1 MKTKFIGLEG
11 FNEIESLSTNKRRI
25 NGNKSVQLT
34 TSQKTVRFIK
44 RASTLALK
52 SIKKNSFKAKAYLN
66 KKLSANKKKNV
77 SYIDRC
83 YSQSRTGNT
92 GSVREA
98 ITSIA
103 STNSR
108 KYAHSAPK
116 TGYRTHALIKKR
128 AVLAV
133 VASSIAILLSCVTV
147 ASALDF
153 SEITPTTVTTTAK
166 MNSAVIATEP
176 VESILNNNNNPM
188 VYTST
193 ADEAVRAISDTAYK
207 TITKAL
213 INDNI
218 QTSFAG
224 LYIDGEL
231 IGATSEVD
239 ALNNALEQILIDYRK
254 DYDAET
260 TTEFANDVEV
270 KTGKY
275 TESDIMTADE
285 IMTLAYGKFS
295 ISLSTDIVYTREV
308 KFDTVV
314 EYDDTQYSSYE
325 EVKTEGK
332 NGTEKV
338 VIRTTFT
345 DGMQTDA
352 VETETIVLEE
362 TVDKVVVKGS
372 KDGVTEYNDTSSSSG
387 SSTGSFIWPVP
398 YTHNITSYYE
408 WRWGTMHWG
417 IDIASSGVHGQ
428 DIVASDGGTVV
439 HAGDINDGYGS
450 YVIIDHGNGF
460 QTVYAHCSSLA
471 VCEGQ
476 YVSQGQTIGYVGSTG
491 WSTGSHLHFEVR
503 QGSNR
508 LNPLNFVS

>member
-11 FNEIESLSTNKRRI
+11 FNEIESLSTNKRRT
-25 NGNKSVQLT
+25 NGKQSVQLT

-44 RASTLALK
+44 RVSTLALK
-52 SIKKNSFKAKAYLN
+52 SVKKNSVKAKAIVM

-103 STNSR
+103 STNNR

-116 TGYRTHALIKKR
+116 TGYRTHTLIKKK

-153 SEITPTTVTTTAK
+153 TENTPTTVSTTAK
-166 MNSAVIATEP
+166 MNSAIIATEL
-176 VESILNNNNNPM
+176 VESILNEDNAI

-254 DYDAET
+254 DYDADT
-260 TTEFANDVEV
+260 TTVFANNVEV

-275 TESDIMTADE
+275 TESEVMTAEE

-308 KFDTVV
+308 KFDTIV
-314 EYDDTQYSSYE
+314 EYDETQYSSYE

-345 DGMQTDA
+345 DGVQTDA
-352 VETETIVLEE
+352 VEAEPIVLEE
-362 TVDKVVVKGS
+362 TIDKVVVKGS
-372 KDGVTEYNDTSSSSG
+372 KDGVKSYNDTSSSAG
-387 SSTGSFIWPVP
+387 ISTGSFMWPVP
-398 YTHNITSYYE
+398 YTRNITSYYE

-417 IDIASSGVHGQ
+417 IDIASSGVYGQ

-471 VCEGQ
+471 VYEGQ

-491 WSTGSHLHFEVR
+491 YSTGPHLHFEVR
-503 QGSNR
+503 QGSNK
-508 LNPLNFVS
+508 LNPLNFV

>member
-11 FNEIESLSTNKRRI
+11 FNEIESLSTNKRRT
-25 NGNKSVQLT
+25 NGKQSVQLT

-52 SIKKNSFKAKAYLN
+52 SVKKNSVKAKAIIM
-66 KKLSANKKKNV
+66 KKLSAKKKKNI

-92 GSVREA
+92 GSVRDA
-98 ITSIA
+98 LTSIA
-103 STNSR
+103 SVNNR

-116 TGYRTHALIKKR
+116 TEYRTHTLIKKK

-133 VASSIAILLSCVTV
+133 VASSIAILLSCITV

-153 SEITPTTVTTTAK
+153 SEYTPTTITTTAK
-166 MNSAVIATEP
+166 MNSAIIATEP
-176 VESILNNNNNPM
+176 VESILNNTNNSI
-188 VYTST
+188 VYSST
-193 ADEAVRAISDTAYK
+193 ADEAVRVMSDTAYK

-213 INDNI
+213 IKDNI

-239 ALNNALEQILIDYRK
+239 ALNKALEQILNDYRK
-254 DYDAET
+254 DYDANT
-260 TTEFANDVEV
+260 TTEFANNVEV

-275 TESDIMTADE
+275 TESEVMTAEE

-308 KFDTVV
+308 KFDTIV
-314 EYDDTQYSSYE
+314 EYDETQYSSYE

-352 VETETIVLEE
+352 VETETITLEE

-372 KDGVTEYNDTSSSSG
+372 KDGVTSYNEASSSSG

-398 YTHNITSYYE
+398 YTRNITSYYE

-417 IDIASSGVHGQ
+417 IDISSSGIHGQ

-439 HAGDINDGYGS
+439 HAGDINDGYGY

-471 VCEGQ
+471 VYEGQ

-491 WSTGSHLHFEVR
+491 YSTGSHLHFEVR
-503 QGSNR
+503 QGSNK
-508 LNPLNFVS
+508 LNPLNFV

>member
-11 FNEIESLSTNKRRI
+11 FNEIESLSTNKRRT
-25 NGNKSVQLT
+25 NGKQSVQLT

-44 RASTLALK
+44 RVSALALK
-52 SIKKNSFKAKAYLN
+52 SVKKHSVKAKAYAM

-77 SYIDRC
+77 SYIDKC

-92 GSVREA
+92 SSVREA

-108 KYAHSAPK
+108 RYAHSAPK
-116 TGYRTHALIKKR
+116 AGYRTHTLIKKK

-133 VASSIAILLSCVTV
+133 VASSIAILLSCATV

-153 SEITPTTVTTTAK
+153 TENTPTTVTTTAK
-166 MNSAVIATEP
+166 MNSAIIATEP
-176 VESILNNNNNPM
+176 VESILNENNAII
-188 VYTST
+188 YTST
-193 ADEAVRAISDTAYK
+193 ADEAVRAMSDTAYK

-213 INDNI
+213 INDNM

-239 ALNNALEQILIDYRK
+239 ALNKALEQILTDYRK

-260 TTEFANDVEV
+260 TTKFANNVEV
-270 KTGKY
+270 KPGKY
-275 TESDIMTADE
+275 QESEVMTAEE
-285 IMTLAYGKFS
+285 IMTLAYGRFS

-308 KFDTVV
+308 EFDTIV
-314 EYDDTQYSSYE
+314 EYDETQYSSYE

-345 DGMQTDA
+345 DGVQTDA
-352 VETETIVLEE
+352 VESEPITLKEK
-362 TVDKVVVKGS
+362 VDKVVVKGS
-372 KDGVTEYNDTSSSSG
+372 KDGVKDYNDTSSSG
-387 SSTGSFIWPVP
+387 ISTGSFMWPVP
-398 YTHNITSYYE
+398 YTRSITSYYE

-417 IDIASSGVHGQ
+417 IDIASSGVYGQ
-428 DIVASDGGTVV
+428 DIVASDGGMVT

-471 VCEGQ
+471 VYEEQ

-491 WSTGSHLHFEVR
+491 WSTGPHLHFEVR